1 MTIYITRYKLL
12 NAAGK
17 VGTSSLFTVF
27 FAVAASAVCSFVMLS
42 YNKFYVFLQTQ
53 GPQTMKNPLRIF
65 NIKKEER
72 WPALAVFIYL
82 AVLNGL
88 AIYQHFEEFTRCGR
102 IGYYSLFMKH
112 FNLSGYDPFT
122 YITLSDWRP
131 LYSLERHPLLTVFI
145 YPLTQLN
152 HWLMG
157 LTGMNCAVFI
167 WATLLILLSLYS
179 TLFLFRILRE
189 IVGISYRESLLLSA
203 FFLSFAHIMVA
214 VVAPDHF
221 ALSLFF
227 LLLTLYVAGKA
238 MHENRQMSTWK
249 TAILLFL
256 STGVTTTNCVKI
268 GLAQWFA
275 NGKRF
280 FRPKSFLISMVVPML
295 LIGGGYALVNEYVQK
310 PEQKRRDHTLA
321 ERLKKDATFR
331 QTLAEAKKKTAHLH
345 ANAIMEGESFRWT
358 DLQLSRSRSIIENL
372 FGESLMLHEDHILQD
387 VNKDRPIFVAYQN
400 KLCYVIAIVMIL
412 LLVGGIVAGLRWRFM
427 QLCLSW
433 FGFDMLL
440 HLVLGFGLL
449 EVYIM
454 TAHWAFILPIAA
466 AFLLKRQQRPAMQQV
481 LRFTF
486 VFITVFMLAHNGL
499 LFLRFMLH

>member
-1 MTIYITRYKLL
+1 MLWISQPFHLFSQHFLQHFRLL
-12 NAAGK
+12 
-17 VGTSSLFTVF
+17 F
-27 FAVAASAVCSFVMLS
+27 CSFVVLI
-42 YNKFYVFLQTQ
+42 YHKFYVFLQTQ
-53 GPQTMKNPLRIF
+53 EPQTMINPLRIF
-65 NIKKEER
+65 NIRKEER

-82 AVLNGL
+82 SALNGL

-102 IGYYSLFMKH
+102 IGYYSLFMKY

-122 YITLSDWRP
+122 YITLSEWRS
-131 LYSLERHPLLTVFI
+131 LYSIERHPLLAVFV

-157 LTGMNCAVFI
+157 LTGMNCAIFI
-167 WATLLILLSLYS
+167 WATVLIILALYS

-189 IVGISYRESLLLSA
+189 IVGISYRDSLLLSA
-203 FFLSFAHIMVA
+203 FFLTFGHIMVT

-227 LLLTLYVAGKA
+227 LLLTLYAAGKA
-238 MHENRQMSTWK
+238 ILENRPLSTWK
-249 TAILLFL
+249 TASLLFL

-280 FRPKSFLISMVVPML
+280 FCPKLFLISMVMPML
-295 LIGGGYALVNEYVQK
+295 LIGCGYAFINEYIQK
-310 PEQKRRDHTLA
+310 PEQERREHTLA
-321 ERLKKDATFR
+321 ERLKKDVSFR
-331 QTLAEAKKKTAHLH
+331 KTIAETNEKTAHLH
-345 ANAIMEGESFRWT
+345 ANAIMEGENFRWT
-358 DLQLSRSRSIIENL
+358 DLHLSRPHSIIENL
-372 FGESLMLHEDHILQD
+372 FGESLMLHEDHMLQD
-387 VNKDRPIFVAYQN
+387 VNKDRPIFVAYHN
-400 KLCYVIAIVMIL
+400 KLCYVIAVVMML
-412 LLVGGIVAGLRWRFM
+412 LLVGGIVTGIRWRFM

-433 FGFDMLL
+433 FCFDMLL
-440 HLVLGFGLL
+440 HLVLGFGLI

-466 AFLLKRQQRPAMQQV
+466 AFLLKRLQRPAVQQV
-481 LRFTF
+481 LRLTL
-486 VFITVFMLAHNGL
+486 VFCTVFMLAHNGL